1 METVQIGVRPAVFQ
15 KLQKLAVPLV
25 DDTSSV
31 IERLIEHWEKNPPS
45 VTPSAVAKP
54 AQKEQQFWTSSRG
67 EALPVDGELR
77 ARYFGK
83 TYSAKVTPN
92 GIEYNGKTY
101 NNPSAA
107 AIAVKNTAGTKGD
120 SAATNGWDFWEIY
133 SPQTKQWRAIS
144 ALRKV
149 KKVDVQALLQ
159 ELDRL

>member
-1 METVQIGVRPAVFQ
+1 MQTVQIDVRQSVFQ
-15 KLQKLAVPLV
+15 KLQKLAIPLV

-31 IERLIEHWEKNPPS
+31 IERLIEHWENNPPHVTTS
-45 VTPSAVAKP
+45 VVAKP
-54 AQKEQQFWTSSRG
+54 AQKERQFWISSRG
-67 EALPVDGELR
+67 EALPVDAELR

-83 TYSAKVTPN
+83 TYSAKVTLN

-133 SPQTKQWRAIS
+133 NPQTKQWGPIS
-144 ALRKV
+144 ALRKA

>member
-1 METVQIGVRPAVFQ
+1 METIQIGVRQTVFH
-15 KLQKLAVPLV
+15 KLQKLATPLV

-31 IERLIEHWEKNPPS
+31 IERLIEHWEKNPPG
-45 VTPSAVAKP
+45 VTASAAAKP
-54 AQKEQQFWTSSRG
+54 VQTERQFWISSRG
-67 EALPVDGELR
+67 EALPVDAALR

-83 TYSAKVTPN
+83 TYPAKVTLN

-133 SPQTKQWRAIS
+133 YPQTKQWGPIS
-144 ALRKV
+144 ALRRA
-149 KKVDVQALLQ
+149 KKIDVQALLQ
-159 ELDRL
+159 ELERL